1 MEERVVSRA
10 RVVVAMSGGVDSS
23 IAAARMV
30 DAGHEVVGLTMR
42 LYDVEGRLD
51 GGAAARRGRGGT
63 CCSPAEVDMARRAC
77 AVLGIPHYVVD
88 ERARFQAAV
97 IEPFVRDYAAGRTPN
112 PCTRC
117 NQHVKFGPLLARAR
131 ALGAEALVT
140 GHYARIE
147 GGSLRRGVDP
157 HKDQSYFLF
166 AMGRQALRHVWLPL
180 GDSHKHEVRVEAA
193 ARGLPNAH
201 SPDSQ
206 ELCFV
211 PGGDHGVVV
220 ERLASGLGLSS
231 AVLAPGP
238 VVDEAGR
245 EIGEHQGFHRVTIGQ
260 RKGLRIAGTD
270 KRYVLRVIPETR
282 TVVAGPAHA
291 ALARRVVVEELH
303 DLDLPPPGA
312 SMRALVQL
320 RHRSAP
326 VPGTIRVEE
335 GRAAI
340 VELDEPVAAAA
351 PGQAAV
357 LYDGDRVRGGGWIA
371 AVVPVAAAP

>member
-1 MEERVVSRA
+1 MMSRR

-23 IAAARMV
+23 LAAARMV

-42 LYDVEGRLD
+42 LYDVSGDAE
-51 GGAAARRGRGGT
+51 AEARRGRGGT

-88 ERARFQAAV
+88 ERERFQAAV
-97 IEPFVRDYAAGRTPN
+97 IDPFVRDYAAGHTPN

-117 NQHVKFGPLLARAR
+117 NQQIKFGPLLARAE

-147 GGSLRRGVDP
+147 DGALRRGVDP
-157 HKDQSYFLF
+157 TKDQSYFLF
-166 AMGRQALRHVWLPL
+166 AMGRPALRRVWFPL
-180 GDSHKHEVRVEAA
+180 GGLRKLDVRAEAA

-201 SPDSQ
+201 APDSQ

-220 ERLASGLGLSS
+220 ERRAAALGLPLH
-231 AVLAPGP
+231 ALAPGP

-245 EIGEHQGFHRVTIGQ
+245 AIGEHQGIHRVTLGQ
-260 RKGLRIAGTD
+260 RRGLRIRGTD
-270 KRYVLRVIPETR
+270 KRYVLRVLPESR
-282 TVVAGPAHA
+282 TVVVGEAAGAPS
-291 ALARRVVVEELH
+291 RRVIVEELQ
-303 DLDLPPPGA
+303 DLDLPPAGA
-312 SMRALVQL
+312 PLRALVQL

-326 VPGTIRVEE
+326 VPGTVHVGQ
-335 GRAAI
+335 GRAV
-340 VELDEPVAAAA
+340 VELDQPAAAAA

-357 LYDGDRVRGGGWIA
+357 FYDGDRVRGGGWIA
-371 AVVPVAAAP
+371 AVEP